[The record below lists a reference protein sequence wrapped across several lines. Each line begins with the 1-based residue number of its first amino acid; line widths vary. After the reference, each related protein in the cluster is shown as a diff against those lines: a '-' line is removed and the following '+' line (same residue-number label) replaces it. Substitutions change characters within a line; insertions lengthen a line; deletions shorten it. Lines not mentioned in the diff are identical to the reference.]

1 MIIRKPYAFLIKH
14 FKKIHIILLFL
25 SAFIYYKHLQITSF
39 VNEFMRLETYDM
51 YNEPITNYVSFLPIL
66 AMLLLFI
73 GSIVLIILLH
83 HKKKPWK
90 LYIIPAFTYIFMVI
104 VFFSAKS
111 FFDQYNGIVDSAGIR
126 AVRDFLFIAGVLQ
139 YPSML
144 IFLVRSVGVDLKKF
158 NFQSDEEFLELSNE
172 DREEL
177 EININFDKDSL
188 KRGTKRFFRNISYI
202 YIEHKLII
210 NIVASVL
217 FVLLLFGTYKFVFV
231 TNKSYKQGQSLNANG
246 YTITINKS
254 YYTDKDYAGRE
265 ISDKS
270 AFVIVNLNIKNNMQ
284 QREVD
289 LQKFHIMNG
298 IKDFVTTSKTYETE
312 FQDFGKA
319 YQVLDLKRDA
329 EQNLIMIFKV
339 DKKLSKN
346 RFVLYYQ
353 EFNGDKPHL
362 RKIKLKMTDVS
373 EIITHKKLSI
383 GQELKFKLKEKT
395 EEIIFDDYELLDT
408 VNYSYRICTSSN
420 CSTKTANYSAGE
432 GFKILKI
439 PFSSNNFEGKD
450 MIDFSI
456 KYGTIN
462 YIDNK
467 NKNTVLTI
475 KNPFNKTYYGKYLF
489 IKIPVA
495 VANSNSIELEYTI
508 RNNRYVYKIR

>member
-1 MIIRKPYAFLIKH
+1 M
-14 FKKIHIILLFL
+14 
-25 SAFIYYKHLQITSF
+25 
-39 VNEFMRLETYDM
+39 
-51 YNEPITNYVSFLPIL
+51 
-66 AMLLLFI
+66 
-73 GSIVLIILLH
+73 
-83 HKKKPWK
+83 
-90 LYIIPAFTYIFMVI
+90 
-104 VFFSAKS
+104 
-111 FFDQYNGIVDSAGIR
+111 
-126 AVRDFLFIAGVLQ
+126 
-139 YPSML
+139 
-144 IFLVRSVGVDLKKF
+144 
-158 NFQSDEEFLELSNE
+158 
-172 DREEL
+172 
-177 EININFDKDSL
+177 
-188 KRGTKRFFRNISYI
+188 
-202 YIEHKLII
+202 EHKFII
-210 NIVASVL
+210 NILASVL
-217 FVLLLFGTYKFVFV
+217 FIIVLYGTYKFVFV

-270 AFVIVNLNIKNNMQ
+270 AFVIVNLNIKNNME

-289 LQKFHIMNG
+289 LQKFHVMNG
-298 IKDFVTTSKTYETE
+298 IKDFVTTAKTYETE

-319 YQVLDLKRDA
+319 YEVLDLKRDT

-362 RKIKLKMTDVS
+362 RKIKLKITDVS
-373 EIITHKKLSI
+373 EIKTHKTLSI
-383 GQELKFKLKEKT
+383 GQQLKFTLKEKT
-395 EEIIFDDYELLDT
+395 EQITFDDYELLDS
-408 VNYSYRICTSSN
+408 VDYSYRVCTSSN
-420 CSTKTANYSAGE
+420 CSTKTANYIAGE
-432 GFKILKI
+432 GYKILKI

-467 NKNTVLTI
+467 NKKTVLTI

-489 IKIPVA
+489 IKIPIA